1 MKIVKPTLRMNI
13 WLETG
18 DGQALGR
25 GRAQLLQMI
34 KEQGS
39 LNRAAAKLGMSYR
52 AAWGKL
58 KKTEQA
64 IGQKLVYKEGGRR
77 KGYKLTDL
85 AEQLLEN
92 YNAWC
97 AEIEEYAL
105 EKASRRFP
113 WPITRYSEKDDP

>member
-1 MKIVKPTLRMNI
+1 MNI

-97 AEIEEYAL
+97 TEIEEYAL